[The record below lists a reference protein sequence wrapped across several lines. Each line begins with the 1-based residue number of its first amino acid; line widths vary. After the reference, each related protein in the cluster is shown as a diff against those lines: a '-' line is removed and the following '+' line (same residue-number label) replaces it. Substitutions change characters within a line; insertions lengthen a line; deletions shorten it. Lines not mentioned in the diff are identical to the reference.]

1 MSDIK
6 LDTGTSL
13 PKGFV
18 FTKEFESIFEKIEK
32 TRNNYFITGKAGCGK
47 STLLEWF
54 RTHTKKNIII
64 CAPTGVTAI
73 KARGKTLH
81 SVFKIPPKFVTKDD
95 VKPLSRE
102 AKKLLMHVDT
112 LLIDEASM
120 VRADTF
126 DAIDQTLRLTRKSF
140 TPFGGVQIILFGDLY
155 QLPPVVTSEEKEVV
169 NHIYPD
175 GPYFFNSRSYQE
187 VNFET
192 LELTKIFR
200 QTEKDF
206 IELLDKVRSA
216 KVKDIDLKV
225 LNRQYQ
231 EFDFEP
237 PKGTIILTPRNA
249 KVDAINNKKL
259 NEIESEE
266 FTFTAQ
272 VKGNF
277 KEKEFPV
284 EEQLRLKVGAQVMI
298 VKNDHSHLRRWV
310 NGTLATIES
319 LEKDKVFIKIGRN
332 IFNLGRSRWEKINY
346 KITGGMI
353 TSDVIATY
361 TQYPIKLAWATSI
374 HKVQGQTFDKVA
386 IDLDQGAFTHG
397 QTYVA
402 LSRAKTIE
410 GIYLMKKIGY
420 QDFIFDERVFK
431 FLGMQLPKKY
441 TREYVLKNHNQ
452 TFEIKSSLPSPD

>member
-1 MSDIK
+1 MKTLQFK
-6 LDTGTSL
+6 LLGLFLLGTSL
-13 PKGFV
+13 SYAAFQNT
-18 FTKEFESIFEKIEK
+18 TKELHKE
-32 TRNNYFITGKAGCGK
+32 
-47 STLLEWF
+47 LEVD
-54 RTHTKKNIII
+54 
-64 CAPTGVTAI
+64 PEVVVAI
-73 KARGKTLH
+73 KN
-81 SVFKIPPKFVTKDD
+81 
-95 VKPLSRE
+95 
-102 AKKLLMHVDT
+102 
-112 LLIDEASM
+112 
-120 VRADTF
+120 
-126 DAIDQTLRLTRKSF
+126 Q
-140 TPFGGVQIILFGDLY
+140 FGDLNISSWDENR
-155 QLPPVVTSEEKEVV
+155 VVIDVV
-169 NHIYPD
+169 I
-175 GPYFFNSRSYQE
+175 
-187 VNFET
+187 T
-192 LELTKIFR
+192 
-200 QTEKDF
+200 
-206 IELLDKVRSA
+206 
-216 KVKDIDLKV
+216 VKGNNQ
-225 LNRQYQ
+225 NR
-231 EFDFEP
+231 
-237 PKGTIILTPRNA
+237 IA
-249 KVDAINNKKL
+249 KKL

-284 EEQLRLKVGAQVMI
+284 EEKLRLKVGAQVMI

-361 TQYPIKLAWATSI
+361 TQFPIKLAWATSI

-441 TREYVLKNHNQ
+441 TREFVLKNQNQ